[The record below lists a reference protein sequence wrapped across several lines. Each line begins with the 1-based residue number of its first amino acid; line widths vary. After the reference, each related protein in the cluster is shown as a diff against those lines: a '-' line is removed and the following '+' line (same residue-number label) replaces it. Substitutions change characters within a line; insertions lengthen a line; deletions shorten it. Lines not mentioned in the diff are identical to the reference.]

1 MKLRKLIS
9 VAAAT
14 AIVASVA
21 TVYASAADFD
31 WAAGGHFVCLAS
43 DSADVPVL
51 KNTALAADVRT
62 VNLTI
67 ECKNKDFEKAVQN
80 GDTWYGGGF
89 GVNSKS
95 TTWKALG
102 EWSIQ
107 EGAKPL
113 TLKPGEKRYQYT
125 LTYTTDAPIVTASED
140 YCYFWI
146 QDWSHTYEKEIKL
159 LDFDLLNADGVDIRD
174 IDAGATA
181 PAETEKPAETT
192 TAPVETEAP
201 VVVVEPTAEVEITIE
216 ADETVEIDTVE
227 VDTAEVETAEVETE
241 EVVASTEETVDADV
255 NDYFDGSTLYLK
267 RDDGFDGYIDATG
280 ADITEIYGV
289 KFNVSFDDAE
299 VANDDV
305 WVGGGVGPNA
315 NSTGWEM
322 HEWGKESGMKEIIPD
337 FENGTITWFKGEPI
351 FTDAEEYAQLWIQTW
366 GGTVTV
372 DSVELLYADYDG
384 SDIVAPTPDV
394 DTAETEAP
402 ADTTTP
408 DKGNPDTG
416 VAGVAVAAGVVA
428 LAGAAIVVSRKRK

>member
-1 MKLRKLIS
+1 MKLRKLMS
-9 VAAAT
+9 FAAAT

-21 TVYASAADFD
+21 SVSASAADFD

-51 KNTALAADVRT
+51 QNKALAADIRT
-62 VNLTI
+62 INMTI
-67 ECKNKDFEKAVQN
+67 QCKNKDFEKAVLN

-95 TTWKALG
+95 TTWKALA

-113 TLKPGEKRYQYT
+113 TWKQGEKRYQYT
-125 LTYTTDAPIVTASED
+125 LTYTTDAPIVTANED
-140 YCYFWI
+140 YCYFWL
-146 QDWSHTYEKEIKL
+146 QDWSHTYEKEITL
-159 LDFDLLNADGVDIRD
+159 VDFELLNADGVDIRD

-181 PAETEKPAETT
+181 PAETEKPADT
-192 TAPVETEAP
+192 TAPVEVEEP
-201 VVVVEPTAEVEITIE
+201 VVTEPTEEAVVTVE
-216 ADETVEIDTVE
+216 ADFTAEAETVE
-227 VDTAEVETAEVETE
+227 VDTEEVTADTE
-241 EVVASTEETVDADV
+241 EVADADV
-255 NDYFDGSTLYLK
+255 NDYFDGGTVYLK
-267 RDDGFDGYIDATG
+267 RDDGFEGYIDATG

-289 KFNVSFDDAE
+289 KFNVTFDDAE
-299 VANDDV
+299 VANDEV

-372 DSVELLYADYDG
+372 ESVELLYADYDG
-384 SDIVAPTPDV
+384 SDIVEPSAP
-394 DTAETEAP
+394 AEETP
-402 ADTTTP
+402 ADTAADDTVA

-428 LAGAAIVVSRKRK
+428 LAGAAVVVSRKRK